1 MRKNEGIVVS
11 VRLPKAVVQY
21 IDDQVDTGMFTSRSD
36 CIQQILREWIRYPR
50 GGGEIRLTQV
60 FGGAYAPNHTCFLPY
75 VP

>member
-1 MRKNEGIVVS
+1 MRRNEGIIVS

-50 GGGEIRLTQV
+50 GGGKPDKLIPFTI
-60 FGGAYAPNHTCFLPY
+60 FSIFFPY
-75 VP
+75 F

>member
-1 MRKNEGIVVS
+1 MRRNEGIIVS

-50 GGGEIRLTQV
+50 GGGNQI
-60 FGGAYAPNHTCFLPY
+60 N
-75 VP
+75 